1 MPAFSGQF
9 DWRAGP
15 IWNVAFASGGIP
27 VEEIRD
33 SDLHVCPAL
42 VDTGASAT
50 CVSRSVA
57 AALGLEPAGKADM
70 QTAGGAVD
78 VNVYDIKM
86 AFLFGATPDNQNG
99 ISVRGDARQSGPG
112 RPAHPVHRRRYSGA
126 GVRSGRQSLQG
137 AYLAGHSPDR
147 GVVPLVRWTL
157 HLRILNSGSGRG
169 TANGFVRSRR
179 RRWRRAGN
187 GRRAC

>member
-57 AALGLEPAGKADM
+57 AALGLEPAGKTDM

-78 VNVYDIKM
+78 VNVYDIKK
-86 AFLFGATPDNQNG
+86 AFLFGATPDNPGQA
-99 ISVRGDARQSGPG
+99 VRHIQFIDDVIRAPEFDPGDNRYRALIG
-112 RPAHPVHRRRYSGA
+112 R
-126 GVRSGRQSLQG
+126 
-137 AYLAGHSPDR
+137 DI
-147 GVVPLVRWTL
+147 
-157 HLRILNSGSGRG
+157 LRIGVLSLSFDGHYTFGY
-169 TANGFVRSRR
+169 
-179 RRWRRAGN
+179 
-187 GRRAC
+187 